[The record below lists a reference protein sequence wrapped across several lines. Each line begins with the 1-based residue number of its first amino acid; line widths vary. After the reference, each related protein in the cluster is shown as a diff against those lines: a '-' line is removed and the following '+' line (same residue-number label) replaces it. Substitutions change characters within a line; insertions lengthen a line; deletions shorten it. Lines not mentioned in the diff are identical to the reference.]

1 MASDDIKHASKVN
14 DIDEDDSEGDSSYE
28 RLKKIAIGLISFFGL
43 IIVGAGIVLYLV
55 LFNGGSRGVNL
66 SIETPNTVTAGV
78 PFDVVATVSN
88 NQDTALGD
96 TTLRLDLPPNLIY
109 LGVANSEGGSATTD
123 HIGDVGAG
131 SLIKHTFKLLDVEKP
146 GITQTLRISAS
157 YASGKSSRFEVKS
170 TKDLSVTNSPV
181 TLTVKMPD
189 HIIRGSS
196 FEFTVAYQNTT
207 QFDFPDVSLQINY
220 PDTFHYESSSVA
232 AQAMNNV
239 WTLGG
244 LKSGDSGS
252 ITVRGT
258 YNGPDGAAL
267 QIPVVMNAQ
276 FSGNDYEIAE
286 SDLSAPL
293 SPSPIPLSILVNN
306 HSDYVARIG
315 DTLTFTIHYENKSGV
330 ALSNVVIKASID
342 GEMVNMNT
350 LTTNAKRDTLTNWLT
365 WDSSVIPA
373 FALLDAGA
381 SGDVTAS
388 VQLKNFFPI
397 QNDGDKNY
405 SVKVSARLESPT
417 VPYYMAANK
426 LTSSISS
433 ETKISGLVGLTSQL
447 FFRDTDADI
456 INTGEFPPRVG
467 KATEYTVHWV
477 IRNFSTDIDNVT
489 VRAQLKNGVEF
500 LKSVQS
506 STNEGVTFDDAT
518 GDVIWH
524 IEKLPATKG
533 LVGNPV
539 EAIFQ
544 VRATPSASDA
554 GQFMQILGESILSAT
569 DDFTGLELN
578 GRGIGLSTALPDD
591 RTVGAD
597 GGRVQQ

>member
-1 MASDDIKHASKVN
+1 MALNTIKKNSKSDDAREN
-14 DIDEDDSEGDSSYE
+14 DTETDESYE

-55 LFNGGSRGVNL
+55 LFNGGSRGVKL
-66 SIETPNTVTAGV
+66 SIETPNTITTGV

-88 NQDTALGD
+88 NQDTPLGNA
-96 TTLRLDLPPNLIY
+96 TLRLDLPSNLVY

-131 SLIKHTFKLLDVEKP
+131 SLIKHTFKILDVEDI
-146 GITQTLRISAS
+146 GVTQTIRISTS
-157 YASGKSSRFEVKS
+157 YTSGKSSRFEVKN
-170 TKDLSVTNSPV
+170 TKDVSVTNSPI

-196 FEFTVAYQNTT
+196 FEFMVTYQNTS
-207 QFDFPDVSLQINY
+207 QFAFPDTSLQINY
-220 PDTFHYESSSVA
+220 PDTFHYESSSMPP
-232 AQAMNNV
+232 QAMNNV
-239 WTLGG
+239 WTLGE

-258 YNGPDGAAL
+258 YAGPDGTTL
-267 QIPVVMNAQ
+267 EIPVLMNAQ
-276 FSGNDYEIAE
+276 FLGNDYKIAE
-286 SDLSAPL
+286 SKLSSAL

-306 HSDYVARIG
+306 HSDYVARVG

-330 ALSNVVIKASID
+330 ALSNVVVKASID

-350 LTTNAKRDTLTNWLT
+350 LTTTAKKDNLTNWLT

-373 FALLDAGA
+373 FHLLDAGA
-381 SGDVTAS
+381 SGDLTAS

-397 QNDGDKNY
+397 QNDSDKNY

-417 VPYYMAANK
+417 VPYYMSANK

-433 ETKISGLVGLTSQL
+433 ETKIGGLVGLTSQL
-447 FFRDTDADI
+447 FFRDTDTDI
-456 INTGEFPPRVG
+456 INAGEFPPRVG
-467 KATEYTVHWV
+467 KATEYTVHWT

-578 GRGIGLSTALPDD
+578 GRGVGLSTALPDD

-597 GGRVQQ
+597 GGKVQQ

>member
-1 MASDDIKHASKVN
+1 MALDIIKKTSKSDDVR
-14 DIDEDDSEGDSSYE
+14 EDDAETDESYE

-55 LFNGGSRGVNL
+55 LFNGGSRGVKL
-66 SIETPNTVTAGV
+66 SIETPSTITAGV

-88 NQDTALGD
+88 NQDTPLGD
-96 TTLRLDLPPNLIY
+96 ATLRLDLPPNLIY

-131 SLIKHTFKLLDVEKP
+131 SLMKHTFKILDVEDP
-146 GITQTLRISAS
+146 GVTQTIRISTS
-157 YASGKSSRFEVKS
+157 YTSGKSSRFEVKN
-170 TKDLSVTNSPV
+170 TKDVSVTNSPV

-196 FEFTVAYQNTT
+196 FEFMVAYQNTS
-207 QFDFPDVSLQINY
+207 QFDFPDTSLQINY
-220 PDTFHYESSSVA
+220 PDTFHYESSSIPP
-232 AQAMNNV
+232 QAMNNV
-239 WTLGG
+239 WTLGA

-258 YNGPDGAAL
+258 YSGPDGTTL
-267 QIPVVMNAQ
+267 EIPVIMNAQ
-276 FSGNDYEIAE
+276 FLGNDYKIAGLK
-286 SDLSAPL
+286 LSSAL

-330 ALSNVVIKASID
+330 ALSNVVVKASID

-350 LTTNAKRDTLTNWLT
+350 LTTNAKKDNLTNWLT

-373 FALLDAGA
+373 FHLLDAGA
-381 SGDVTAS
+381 SGDLTAS

-417 VPYYMAANK
+417 VPYYMSANK

-456 INTGEFPPRVG
+456 INAGEFPPRVG
-467 KATEYTVHWV
+467 KATEYTVHWT

-500 LKSVQS
+500 VKSVQS

-518 GDVIWH
+518 GDAVWH

-578 GRGIGLSTALPDD
+578 GRGVGLSTTLPDD